1 MELLKDE
8 ILRNKG
14 FEYNENNKTYTKSIG
29 GRTIIC
35 YKPHNNAGYWVCDIW
50 TSYDPVQ
57 NNRIVSDEDLQN
69 FIDSTCSERIVRTAV
84 VPDIYDI

>member
-1 MELLKDE
+1 MERLTDE

-14 FEYNENNKTYTKSIG
+14 FEYNEDYNTYTKAIG

-57 NNRIVSDEDLQN
+57 NNRIVSDEDLQS
-69 FIDSTCSERIVRTAV
+69 FIDSTCPDMMVRTAV
-84 VPDIYDI
+84 APDFHDI